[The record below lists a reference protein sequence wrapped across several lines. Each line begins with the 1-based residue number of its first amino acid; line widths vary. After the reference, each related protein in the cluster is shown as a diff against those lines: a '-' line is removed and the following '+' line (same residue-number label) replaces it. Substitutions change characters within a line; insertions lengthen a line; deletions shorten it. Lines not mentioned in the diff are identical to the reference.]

1 MTSDVEL
8 EMRLEQAVLFI
19 SNAAQKN
26 ERYRGLFLLH
36 SIRVGLYLQAQGYD
50 EEIALAGFL
59 HDVIEDTSVTLDE
72 VQATFGETVAK
83 LVAANTNNMDLPR
96 LERDDESLARCIQ
109 IGEPAVLVNFADT
122 RDNLETY
129 LKTADPTMMDWLRS
143 HLKHMLDETRSLLSD
158 QPVWRDIQKQYEALI
173 GDNHES

>member
-1 MTSDVEL
+1 MTSYLEL

-19 SNAAQKN
+19 ANAAQKN

-50 EEIALAGFL
+50 EEVVLAGFL
-59 HDVIEDTSVTLDE
+59 HDVIEDTSITLDE

-96 LERDDESLARCIQ
+96 LERDDESLARCLQ
-109 IGEPAVLVNFADT
+109 IGKPAVLVTFADT
-122 RDNLETY
+122 RDNLEAY

-158 QPVWRDIQKQYEALI
+158 QPVWHDIQKQYEALV
-173 GDNHES
+173 GENHET